1 MNSLSS
7 KTFRLSGEI
16 SLAGDKSLSHR
27 AALFAALAPGRSVV
41 CNFLVSGVTR
51 AMLNCLEKL
60 RIPFT
65 LSSDTLTIDGGHL
78 TPPTE
83 PLYCGNSATTIRML
97 AGAMAY
103 AGIPCTLDGSEGLRK
118 RPMNRIC
125 DPLRKMGVRIVGDT
139 APLLLEERASPLRA
153 SRIVLPVASAQVKS
167 CLILA
172 ALAADGETVISE
184 PGPSRDHTERMLA
197 SMGANIRRDG
207 NTVTVSPLKKP
218 LKPLDLTLPGDI
230 SSAAFLVVAALI
242 TPDSEVLI
250 RRVGLNPTRTG
261 ILDVL
266 RQMGGRITIENEAD
280 VAGEPIGDI
289 RVKSS
294 VLKAVSVRGDL
305 VVRMI
310 DEFPVFAIAAAC
322 AEGTTYVHE
331 AEELRYKETDRI
343 EVLCRNLTAVGI
355 PNESHSDGF
364 SLTGTPFSG
373 GTVRAAG
380 DHRFAMA
387 FAVAGLASEY
397 PIIVEG
403 AEIADE
409 SFPGF
414 IPLLK
419 KLGAH
424 IQGE

>member
-7 KTFRLSGEI
+7 KTLRLSGEI
-16 SLAGDKSLSHR
+16 NLAGDKSLSHR
-27 AALFAALAPGRSVV
+27 AALFAALAPGKNIIRG
-41 CNFLVSGVTR
+41 FLVSGVTR

-60 RIPFT
+60 GVPFT
-65 LSSDTLTIDGGHL
+65 LDGDTLIVDGGHL
-78 TPPTE
+78 TPPIE

-103 AGIPCTLDGSEGLRK
+103 AGIPCTLDGSDGLRK

-125 DPLRKMGVRIVGDT
+125 EPLRQMGVQIAGDT
-139 APLLLEERASPLRA
+139 APLVLEKRTSPLLA

-172 ALAADGETVISE
+172 ALAADGDTVISE

-197 SMGANIRRDG
+197 SMGADIRCSG
-207 NTVTVSPLKKP
+207 NTVVVSPLNRP
-218 LKPLDLTLPGDI
+218 LSPLDLTLPGDI
-230 SSAAFLVVAALI
+230 SSAAFLIVAALI
-242 TPDSEVLI
+242 TSDSDILI

-261 ILDVL
+261 ILDAL

-280 VAGEPIGDI
+280 AAGEPIGDI

-294 VLKAVSVRGDL
+294 ALKAISVSGDL

-310 DEFPVFAIAAAC
+310 DEFPVFAVAAAC
-322 AEGTTYVHE
+322 AEGTTFVHE
-331 AEELRYKETDRI
+331 AQELRFKETDRI

-355 PNESHSDGF
+355 PNESYPDGF
-364 SLTGTPFSG
+364 AVTGAPFSG
-373 GTVRAAG
+373 GKVRAAG

-387 FAVAGLASEY
+387 FAVAGLASAK
-397 PIIVEG
+397 PIVVEG

-414 IPLLK
+414 IPLLNT
-419 KLGAH
+419 LGAQ
-424 IQGE
+424 IKGE

>member
-7 KTFRLSGEI
+7 KTLRLAGEI

-27 AALFAALAPGRSVV
+27 AALFAALAPGQSIVRG
-41 CNFLVSGVTR
+41 FLVSGVTK

-60 RIPFT
+60 GVPFV
-65 LSSDTLTIDGGHL
+65 LKEETLTIEGGKL
-78 TPPTE
+78 VPPSE
-83 PLYCGNSATTIRML
+83 PLYCGNSATTLRMLVGAL
-97 AGAMAY
+97 AGA
-103 AGIPCTLDGSEGLRK
+103 GVPCTLDGSDGLRK

-125 DPLRKMGVRIVGDT
+125 APLRRMGVQISGDT
-139 APLLLEERASPLRA
+139 APLVLEKRTSPLRA
-153 SRIVLPVASAQVKS
+153 SRIDLSVASAQVKS

-172 ALAADGETVISE
+172 ALAADGETVITE
-184 PGPSRDHTERMLA
+184 PGPSRDHTERMLV
-197 SMGANIRRDG
+197 SMGADIRSAK
-207 NTVTVSPLKKP
+207 NTIIVRPLMKP

-230 SSAAFLVVAALI
+230 SSAAFLIVAALI
-242 TPDSEVLI
+242 TPDSEIFI

-261 ILDVL
+261 ILDAL
-266 RQMGGRITIENEAD
+266 GQMGGCITIENPTEI
-280 VAGEPIGDI
+280 AGEPVGDI

-294 VLKAVSVRGDL
+294 VLKAISVSGDL

-310 DEFPVFAIAAAC
+310 DEFPVFAVAAAC
-322 AEGTTYVHE
+322 AEGTTVVHE

-343 EVLCRNLTAVGI
+343 EVLCRNLTVVGI
-355 PNESHSDGF
+355 SNESFPDGF
-364 SLTGTPFSG
+364 SVTGSPFSG

-387 FAVAGLASEY
+387 FAVAGLVSEV

-409 SFPGF
+409 SFPEF

-419 KLGAH
+419 TLGAQ
-424 IQGE
+424 IKGE